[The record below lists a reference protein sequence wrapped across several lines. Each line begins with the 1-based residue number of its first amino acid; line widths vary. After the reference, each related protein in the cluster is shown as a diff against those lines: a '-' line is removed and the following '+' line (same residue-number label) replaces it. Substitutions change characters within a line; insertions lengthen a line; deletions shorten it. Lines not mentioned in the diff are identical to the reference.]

1 MKIKTSI
8 TMSADLLETVDRLAQ
23 HYKNRSEF
31 IEFALRKAIAQM
43 IREEQDARDVKIINQ
58 HLDEL
63 NAEAEDVLS
72 YQIIP

>member
-1 MKIKTSI
+1 
-8 TMSADLLETVDRLAQ
+8 
-23 HYKNRSEF
+23 
-31 IEFALRKAIAQM
+31 M